1 MKPKNSA
8 MITEDKVTEIFY
20 IADDFCKVFDAQ
32 MTKYTFKAERKR
44 KYHRASRMSKA
55 EIMVIMILFHSS
67 GYRCLKHFYLE
78 KVCKHMRHLFPEVV
92 SYNRFVELER
102 EIAIPLIVFIKK
114 VLLGKCT
121 GISFV
126 DSTPLR
132 VCRNQRIHI
141 HKTFKG
147 IAQRGKCSMGWF
159 FGFKLH
165 LICNEKGELLNFTI
179 TPGDVDD
186 RKPLEYKA
194 FVEFIY
200 GKLVGDKGY
209 IGKHLFERLFVD
221 GIQLITKLK
230 SNMRGALMSVS
241 DKLLLR
247 KRAIIETV
255 NDELKN
261 IAQVEH
267 SRHRSFDNFVVN
279 LLGAITAYCYF
290 PKKPSIRV
298 QTVDISKDRQLTLF

>member
-1 MKPKNSA
+1 MF
-8 MITEDKVTEIFY
+8 TESKVIEIFCL
-20 IADDFCKVFDAQ
+20 ADDFCKFFDS
-32 MTKYTFKAERKR
+32 MLNRYSLCSTSERKKH
-44 KYHRASRMSKA
+44 KYHRNSMMSKA
-55 EIMVIMILFHSS
+55 EVMLIMIMFHGS
-67 GYRCLKHFYLE
+67 GYRCLKHYYIQY
-78 KVCKHMRHLFPEVV
+78 VCVHLKHLFPNLV
-92 SYNRFVELER
+92 SYNRFVELEK
-102 EIAIPLIVFIKK
+102 EVAFPLAIFIKK

-132 VCRNQRIHI
+132 VCRNQRIHMR
-141 HKTFKG
+141 KVFKG
-147 IAQRGKCSMGWF
+147 IAARGKCSMGWF

-165 LICNEKGELLNFTI
+165 LICNEKGELLNFMF

-186 RKPLEYKA
+186 RKPLEDKN
-194 FVEFIY
+194 FIAQIFD
-200 GKLVGDKGY
+200 KLVGDKGY
-209 IGKHLFERLFVD
+209 ISKKLFERLFID

-230 SNMRGALMSVS
+230 SNMKGALMSVS

-267 SRHRSFDNFVVN
+267 SRHRSFNNFIVN
-279 LLGAITAYCYF
+279 LLAGIAAYCFF
-290 PKKPSIRV
+290 PKKPTINVKRTS
-298 QTVDISKDRQLTLF
+298 DNQLTLF

>member
-1 MKPKNSA
+1 M
-8 MITEDKVTEIFY
+8 E
-20 IADDFCKVFDAQ
+20 
-32 MTKYTFKAERKR
+32 
-44 KYHRASRMSKA
+44 
-55 EIMVIMILFHSS
+55 
-67 GYRCLKHFYLE
+67 LE
-78 KVCKHMRHLFPEVV
+78 KEVAV
-92 SYNRFVELER
+92 
-102 EIAIPLIVFIKK
+102 PLALFIKK

-141 HKTFKG
+141 HKVFKG

-165 LICNEKGELLNFTI
+165 LICNEKGELLNFMI

-200 GKLVGDKGY
+200 GKLVADKGY
-209 IGKHLFERLFVD
+209 IGKNLFRRMFVD

-230 SNMRGALMSVS
+230 SNMKGALMSVS

-267 SRHRSFDNFVVN
+267 SRHRSFDNFIVN
-279 LLGAITAYCYF
+279 ILGAIAAYCMF
-290 PKKPSIRV
+290 PKSRVSMYNVHLTHSLLCFEFVEFTLNIILNDVDGAISRYCPCCVVRQILHGFLPRVIPEITSDVRSNDLNLFRLCNHLLSSIPSE
-298 QTVDISKDRQLTLF
+298 

>member
-1 MKPKNSA
+1 
-8 MITEDKVTEIFY
+8 MIPESKVTEIFVM
-20 IADDFCKVFDAQ
+20 ADDFCKFFDQ
-32 MTKYTFKAERKR
+32 MMEKYSIPDKNKR
-44 KYHRASRMSKA
+44 KYHRNGTMSKA
-55 EIMVIMILFHSS
+55 EIMVILILFHSS
-67 GYRCLKHFYLE
+67 GYRCLKHFYLNH
-78 KVCKHMRHLFPEVV
+78 VCVHLRHLFPDVV
-92 SYNRFVELER
+92 SYNRFVELEKTVALPM
-102 EIAIPLIVFIKK
+102 AIFIKK

-141 HKTFKG
+141 HKVFKG
-147 IAQRGKCSMGWF
+147 IAERGKCSMGWF

-165 LICNEKGELLNFTI
+165 LICNEKGELLNFMI

-186 RKPLEYKA
+186 RKPLELKS
-194 FVEFIY
+194 FIEFIY

-209 IGKHLFERLFVD
+209 IGKNLFQRLFVD

-230 SNMRGALMSVS
+230 SNMKGALMSVS
-241 DKLLLR
+241 DRLLLR

-267 SRHRSFDNFVVN
+267 SRHRSFDNFIVN
-279 LLGAITAYCYF
+279 LLGAISAYCFF
-290 PKKPSIRV
+290 PKKPCICVERSI
-298 QTVDISKDRQLTLF
+298 DDQLTLF

>member
-1 MKPKNSA
+1 
-8 MITEDKVTEIFY
+8 MITESKVTEIFVM
-20 IADDFCKVFDAQ
+20 ADDFCKFFDQ
-32 MTKYTFKAERKR
+32 MMEKYSIPDKNKR
-44 KYHRASRMSKA
+44 KYHRDGTMSKA
-55 EIMVIMILFHSS
+55 EVMVILILFHSS
-67 GYRCLKHFYLE
+67 GYRCLKHFYLNH
-78 KVCKHMRHLFPEVV
+78 VCVHLRHLFPDVV
-92 SYNRFVELER
+92 SYNRFVELEKTVALPM
-102 EIAIPLIVFIKK
+102 AIFIKK

-141 HKTFKG
+141 HKVFRG
-147 IAQRGKCSMGWF
+147 IAERGKCSMGWF

-165 LICNEKGELLNFTI
+165 LICNEKGELLNFMI

-186 RKPLEYKA
+186 RKPLELKS
-194 FVEFIY
+194 FIEFIY

-209 IGKHLFERLFVD
+209 ICKNLFQRLFVD

-230 SNMRGALMSVS
+230 SNMKGAMMSVS
-241 DKLLLR
+241 DRLLLR

-267 SRHRSFDNFVVN
+267 SRHRSFDNFIVN
-279 LLGAITAYCYF
+279 LLGAISAYCFF
-290 PKKPSIRV
+290 PKKPCICVERS
-298 QTVDISKDRQLTLF
+298 VDNQLTLF

>member
-1 MKPKNSA
+1 
-8 MITEDKVTEIFY
+8 MIPENKVTEIFVM
-20 IADDFCKVFDAQ
+20 ADDFCKFFDQ
-32 MTKYTFKAERKR
+32 MMEKYSIPDKNKR
-44 KYHRASRMSKA
+44 KYHRDGTMSKA
-55 EIMVIMILFHSS
+55 EVIVILIMFHSS
-67 GYRCLKHFYLE
+67 GYRCLKHFYLNH
-78 KVCKHMRHLFPEVV
+78 VCVHLRHLFPEVV
-92 SYNRFVELER
+92 SYNRFVELEKTVALPL
-102 EIAIPLIVFIKK
+102 AIFIKK

-132 VCRNQRIHI
+132 VCRNQRIHV
-141 HKTFKG
+141 HKVFKG
-147 IAQRGKCSMGWF
+147 IAERGKCSMGWF

-165 LICNEKGELLNFTI
+165 LICNEKGELLNFMI

-186 RKPLEYKA
+186 RKPLELKS
-194 FVEFIY
+194 FIEFIY

-209 IGKHLFERLFVD
+209 ISKNLFQRLFVD

-230 SNMRGALMSVS
+230 SNMKGALMSVS
-241 DKLLLR
+241 DRLLLR

-267 SRHRSFDNFVVN
+267 SRHRSFDNFFIN
-279 LLGAITAYCYF
+279 LLGAISTYCFF
-290 PKKPSIRV
+290 PKKPCICVER
-298 QTVDISKDRQLTLF
+298 TVDNQLTLF

>member
-1 MKPKNSA
+1 
-8 MITEDKVTEIFY
+8 MITESKVTEIFVM
-20 IADDFCKVFDAQ
+20 ADDFCKFFDQ
-32 MTKYTFKAERKR
+32 MMEKYSIPDKNKR
-44 KYHRASRMSKA
+44 KYHRDGTMSKA
-55 EIMVIMILFHSS
+55 EVIVILIMFHSS
-67 GYRCLKHFYLE
+67 GYRCLKHFYLNH
-78 KVCKHMRHLFPEVV
+78 VCVHLRHLFPEVV
-92 SYNRFVELER
+92 SYNRFVELEKTVALPL
-102 EIAIPLIVFIKK
+102 AIFIKK

-141 HKTFKG
+141 HKVFKG
-147 IAQRGKCSMGWF
+147 IAERGKCSMGWF

-165 LICNEKGELLNFTI
+165 LICNEKGELLNFMI

-186 RKPLEYKA
+186 RKPLELKS
-194 FVEFIY
+194 FMEFIY

-209 IGKHLFERLFVD
+209 ISKNLFQRLFVD

-230 SNMRGALMSVS
+230 SNMKGALMSVS
-241 DKLLLR
+241 DRLLLR

-267 SRHRSFDNFVVN
+267 SRHRSFDNFIVN
-279 LLGAITAYCYF
+279 LLGAISAYCFF
-290 PKKPSIRV
+290 PKKPCICVERS
-298 QTVDISKDRQLTLF
+298 VDNQLTLF

>member
-1 MKPKNSA
+1 
-8 MITEDKVTEIFY
+8 MITESKVTEIFVM
-20 IADDFCKVFDAQ
+20 ADDFCKFFDQ
-32 MTKYTFKAERKR
+32 MMEKYSIPDKNKR
-44 KYHRASRMSKA
+44 KYHRDGTMSKA
-55 EIMVIMILFHSS
+55 EVIVILIMFHSS
-67 GYRCLKHFYLE
+67 GYRCLKHFYLNH
-78 KVCKHMRHLFPEVV
+78 VCVHLRHLFPEVV
-92 SYNRFVELER
+92 SYNRFVELEKTVALPL
-102 EIAIPLIVFIKK
+102 AIFIKK

-141 HKTFKG
+141 HKVFKG
-147 IAQRGKCSMGWF
+147 IAERGKCSMGWF

-165 LICNEKGELLNFTI
+165 LICNEKGELLNFMI

-186 RKPLEYKA
+186 RKPLELKS
-194 FVEFIY
+194 FMEFIY

-209 IGKHLFERLFVD
+209 ISKNLFQRLFVD

-230 SNMRGALMSVS
+230 SNMKGALMSVS
-241 DKLLLR
+241 DRLLLR

-267 SRHRSFDNFVVN
+267 SRHRSFDNFIVN
-279 LLGAITAYCYF
+279 LLGAISAYCFF
-290 PKKPSIRV
+290 PKKQCICVERA
-298 QTVDISKDRQLTLF
+298 VDNQLTLF